1 MRCRSRDVSP
11 PKVASMK
18 GPEGPVRNSKQPQNE
33 SEADYHSRGVTGNG
47 GGGNG
52 GRKTTK
58 LKTMLNRFEFAIS
71 PCRTTLELV
80 DARCLVK
87 LWSLSVAPLYDG

>member
-33 SEADYHSRGVTGNG
+33 SEADYHSRGVSGNG
-47 GGGNG
+47 CGGNG
-52 GRKTTK
+52 
-58 LKTMLNRFEFAIS
+58 
-71 PCRTTLELV
+71 ELGN
-80 DARCLVK
+80 LIEI
-87 LWSLSVAPLYDG
+87 

>member
-47 GGGNG
+47 DGGN
-52 GRKTTK
+52 
-58 LKTMLNRFEFAIS
+58 NS
-71 PCRTTLELV
+71 LEI
-80 DARCLVK
+80 R
-87 LWSLSVAPLYDG
+87 LSRYGKPRSRNH